1 MKHKTWSTGK
11 VPTFT
16 RVTSLYCRLDA
27 NDGVLHALRGSLAMI
42 GDRARLSKG
51 KEDKEEKPEADA

>member
-1 MKHKTWSTGK
+1 MIVS
-11 VPTFT
+11 
-16 RVTSLYCRLDA
+16 SA
-27 NDGVLHALRGSLAMI
+27 LAMI